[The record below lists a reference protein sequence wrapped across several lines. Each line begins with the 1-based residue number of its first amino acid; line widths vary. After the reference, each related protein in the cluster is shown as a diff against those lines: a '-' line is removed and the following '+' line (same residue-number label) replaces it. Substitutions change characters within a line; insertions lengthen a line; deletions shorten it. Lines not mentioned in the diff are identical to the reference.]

1 MMELSFPSQCYSSG
15 LLFVHGDFKDPV
27 GLDTPGPG
35 AFQLGSSL
43 FSPPPCLG
51 HVFHENLCHFLFQ
64 IPQPFCIMSV
74 FLGLSQIP
82 EQNIL
87 LSSTPGI
94 APWASLFSTWLPTH
108 SRLFFS
114 KCSVPSVLLHSY
126 LFSPA
131 ASACALFQLLIHNPF
146 LPLLWPCAFSSSG
159 CALVTFP
166 AFSSP
171 ADLFPEVVNRI
182 LNLSFPPGLFM
193 VLRFGS
199 FLVLF

>member
-35 AFQLGSSL
+35 AFQLGPSL

-94 APWASLFSTWLPTH
+94 APWASLSSTWLPTH

-114 KCSVPSVLLHSY
+114 KCSVPSVLLHSLFVPFQSCCLRLY
-126 LFSPA
+126 SVSAPHTQPFSP
-131 ASACALFQLLIHNPF
+131 SALALCLLKLRLCFGNFSRLF
-146 LPLLWPCAFSSSG
+146 LSSRPVS
-159 CALVTFP
+159 
-166 AFSSP
+166 
-171 ADLFPEVVNRI
+171 
-182 LNLSFPPGLFM
+182 
-193 VLRFGS
+193 
-199 FLVLF
+199 